1 MCIRDRYSIGV
12 LTNPNH
18 QMLDLAENE
27 IKEIIENSTDKK
39 NYGVKARQYRNS
51 KNGLL
56 LLYPIEKP
64 NHKESKSKICF
75 GFAISFPSKSKTKTN
90 ENSVSYTV
98 NNVYF
103 NQEFLSDNT

>member
-1 MCIRDRYSIGV
+1 
-12 LTNPNH
+12 
-18 QMLDLAENE
+18 MLDLAENE
-27 IKEIIENSTDKK
+27 IKKIIEDSTDKK
-39 NYGVKARQYRNS
+39 NYGLRARQYRNS

-75 GFAISFPSKSKTKTN
+75 GFAISFPAKSKTKTN

-103 NQEFLSDNT
+103 NQEFLSDNS